1 MPSARLKPA
10 ITAMKRL
17 QSYPL
22 DCTVTRTYIWLM
34 KRHLM
39 KTLYNAT
46 IANNYRIRDNLWYP
60 ELSHFSPESRRNA
73 LIIISYSR
81 SLAAI
86 NEEDLRRTVDA
97 CGWIPGNIRSQ
108 RIVLIRADLSNCNTC
123 INSGMIPS

>member
-22 DCTVTRTYIWLM
+22 DRTVTRTYIWLM

-81 SLAAI
+81 PLAAI
-86 NEEDLRRTVDA
+86 NEDLRRTVDA
-97 CGWIPGNIRSQ
+97 CGWIAGNIRS
-108 RIVLIRADLSNCNTC
+108 RRVVLIGADLSNCNTC
-123 INSGMIPS
+123 INSE